1 MSENDECVFIL
12 YALLLVVKD
21 SHFIPFCTFLLF
33 RVGGSMRISDILPD
47 EDEEEDA
54 VEALLANDA
63 DGDVF
68 DIMESGDSAFAMEVD
83 DDGDEDADDDE
94 IRPTDSL
101 LVVAITEDE
110 FSHLEVQLFSDDGNL
125 YTHHDITLPEFPL
138 CLAWLG
144 IFDIIII

>member
-1 MSENDECVFIL
+1 MKISE
-12 YALLLVVKD
+12 
-21 SHFIPFCTFLLF
+21 
-33 RVGGSMRISDILPD
+33 MLP
-47 EDEEEDA
+47 EEDDEFA

-63 DGDVF
+63 DDDAF
-68 DIMESGDSAFAMEVD
+68 DIMENGDAAFAMEVGD
-83 DDGDEDADDDE
+83 DDDEDADDDE

-144 IFDIIII
+144 ILILFPCDVYPTARNSLIDIYM